1 MSEPPK
7 HYGTG
12 RPCCPVLCMKSPL
25 HLYLNA
31 AASLLCVCVVLF
43 HVVSVWLFKVCQ
55 RQLGHSLPLFKCLR
69 EPSQRLIKY
78 QMLLKVSWWDSTSYA
93 ERTDVGVM
101 VHFTL
106 KSESE
111 VAQSCPTLCDPIDC
125 SLPGSSVHGIFQA
138 VVLEWIAISFSR
150 GSSQPRAW
158 TRVSGIVDRRFNV
171 WATRKSLYTCRI
183 VTSTSKGEARSI
195 FLAFPVPRS

>member
-12 RPCCPVLCMKSPL
+12 RPCCPVLCVKSPL

-125 SLPGSSVHGIFQA
+125 SLPGSSVHGIFQKR
-138 VVLEWIAISFSR
+138 VLEWGAIAFSLFLFT
-150 GSSQPRAW
+150 QPQNLVVKIFW
-158 TRVSGIVDRRFNV
+158 RFCGLP
-171 WATRKSLYTCRI
+171 KYL
-183 VTSTSKGEARSI
+183 KGFYFFQRLFYLS
-195 FLAFPVPRS
+195 